1 MNLARAVRTLH
12 RPQWVPRPLE
22 NLTLITP
29 PWRGGR
35 EPAMSLDVRAAAVA
49 TGACGLRGWAAK
61 AQCGL
66 SHTPADA
73 FAGFR
78 TGCTIAGGM
87 EARRRVYERM
97 VPSNPMPHP
106 DGIGGVDDDTLL
118 RAMSSG
124 VGRDGRPLHWQAL
137 PWDLTSNWS
146 EEDRRAMPPYPRALS
161 PVPGRV
167 PGPRPPRVHDPVAD
181 AFGFGKRAI
190 R

>member
-12 RPQWVPRPLE
+12 RQQWVPRPLDTVCDFFQHPE
-22 NLTLITP
+22 NLTLITR

-35 EPAMSLDVRAAAVA
+35 EPAMSLDVLAAAVA
-49 TGACGLRGWAAK
+49 TGAGGLRGWAAK

-87 EARRRVYERM
+87 EARWRVYERM
-97 VPSNPMPHP
+97 VSSNPTPHP

-124 VGRDGRPLHWQAL
+124 VGRDGRPLPWQAL
-137 PWDLTSNWS
+137 PWDLTASSS
-146 EEDRRAMPPYPRALS
+146 EEDRRAMLAYLRALS

-167 PGPRPPRVHDPVAD
+167 AGPRPPRVHDP
-181 AFGFGKRAI
+181 I